1 MNFFYF
7 HIGDYVSKTRHLSW
21 DEDMAYRRLL
31 DAYYMREGPL
41 PADRQQVYRLVQAV
55 TKPQRKAVDAV
66 LREFFTVADDGHR
79 NSRCDHELA
88 VMREKQDKAR
98 ASVNE
103 RWRKAKGGSGNG
115 GSNND
120 RNTNVSTPVHTNE
133 PTDVERTYYEGNTT
147 KTKTKTNID
156 ELSPASAREASE
168 RLEAKLREAAGW
180 EREISPKLCVTGPI
194 EALIEAG
201 AILETDVL
209 PVIRSIADKAENRS
223 TWNFFI
229 PAIIRARD
237 ARLAALTAV
246 SPPLTGTANG
256 KSSGNSRSQNRA
268 VVDAII
274 AEAERRENAGSG

>member
-21 DEDMAYRRLL
+21 DEDMAYRRLM

-66 LREFFTVADDGHR
+66 LREFFTVAEDGHH

-88 VMREKQDKAR
+88 IMKEKQDKAR
-98 ASVNE
+98 SSANE
-103 RWRKAKGGSGNG
+103 RWRKANGGRGNG
-115 GSNND
+115 GSHSDGNANAHANAPPD
-120 RNTNVSTPVHTNE
+120 AM
-133 PTDVERTYYEGNTT
+133 RTHSEGNATKT
-147 KTKTKTNID
+147 KTKTKTNVE
-156 ELSPASAREASE
+156 ELSCPARPRDASAE
-168 RLEAKLREAAGW
+168 LEAKLREAAGW
-180 EREISPKLCVTGPI
+180 EREISPKLCITGPI

-201 AILETDVL
+201 AILETDIL

-223 TWNFFI
+223 TWKFFI
-229 PAIIRARD
+229 PAIVRARD

-274 AEAERRENAGSG
+274 AEAERRENAGGG